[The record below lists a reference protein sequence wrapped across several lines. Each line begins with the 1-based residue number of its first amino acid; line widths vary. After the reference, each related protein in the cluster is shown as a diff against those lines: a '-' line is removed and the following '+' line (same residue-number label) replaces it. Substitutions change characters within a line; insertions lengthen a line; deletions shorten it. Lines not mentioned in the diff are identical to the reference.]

1 MDFDCIVVGAGN
13 SAIEAAVDL
22 AAYRSDDGTQIIGW
36 RDNTVTLV
44 IRSDFKGDLKLGNK
58 MLCYECMDEGK
69 ITTHFRKT
77 IKEVTLTEVALMSA
91 RERDPKTAKESDRIR
106 NDYIFALIGG
116 DKPTKFLESMGIKIG

>member
-1 MDFDCIVVGAGN
+1 
-13 SAIEAAVDL
+13 
-22 AAYRSDDGTQIIGW
+22 
-36 RDNTVTLV
+36 V

-77 IKEVTLTEVALMSA
+77 IKEVTPTEVTLMSA
-91 RERDPKTAKESDRIR
+91 RERDPKTAKETDRIR

-116 DKPTKFLESMGIKIG
+116 DKPTKFLESMGIQIG